1 MDDIV
6 SFLRF
11 YYPHIEEESWR
22 YDSLNLSDR
31 FQESTLNLDCG
42 FHIIHFIHCA
52 LKNIRIPLSHA
63 QFNLFKSRINISLLI
78 LQNDKSTLPTKVSE
92 PEPEP
97 DDSLV
102 DTDDDTTKQ
111 T

>member
-31 FQESTLNLDCG
+31 FQKSTLNLDCG
-42 FHIIHFIHCA
+42 FHILHFMHCA

-63 QFNLFKSRINISLLI
+63 QFNLFKSRINNSLLK
-78 LQNDKSTLPTKVSE
+78 LQNDKSTLPTKVSA